1 MNSQRQG
8 YEGWWQGGDT
18 VVGQADTVAGQEDM
32 GIKKCYKIIFY
43 VEFVHLYRCI
53 FSVSI

>member
-8 YEGWWQGGDT
+8 YEGWWLARRT
-18 VVGQADTVAGQEDM
+18 WVLKNA
-32 GIKKCYKIIFY
+32 IKSFFY